1 MRIHGLTI
9 LTDSYLRDCKGVI
22 LTLIFHSA
30 LDLATA
36 SVNYLDSGNSPSPH
50 LNFELALAAL

>member
-1 MRIHGLTI
+1 MWIHGLTI

-36 SVNYLDSGNSPSPH
+36 LVNYLDSGNSPH